1 MLEAREV
8 TVEADGTRLL
18 DGVSVEVPPGQ
29 VTAVVGPNG
38 AGKSTLLAV
47 ISGERTPSAGEVWL
61 EGRRLAEWPRIE
73 RARTRAVLPQDS
85 TLAFA
90 FTALEVVLIGR
101 TPHVRGA
108 EQPADLA
115 IARAALEAA
124 GAADLEARLYPT
136 LSGGERQRVQLA
148 RVLAQIWEAPPAGA
162 RYLLLDEPTSSLDL
176 AHQHD
181 TLALARRFAAEGA
194 GVVAILHDLNLAA
207 QYADRIVV
215 LRNGRLI
222 AAGSAGEVLT
232 PEVILEVF
240 GMPVIV
246 GLHPHLDC
254 PLVIPLVRGGQTVG
268 GTAAQGSRQALQCDG
283 RDCKG

>member
-8 TVEADGTRLL
+8 TVEAGGARRL
-18 DGVSVEVPPGQ
+18 DGVSVQVPPGL

-38 AGKSTLLAV
+38 SGKSTLLRV
-47 ISGERTPSAGEVWL
+47 LSGEVSPSAGEVWL
-61 EGRRLAEWPRIE
+61 EGRRLAEWSRAE

-85 TLAFA
+85 TLAFP
-90 FTALEVVLIGR
+90 FTALEVALIGR

-108 EQPADLA
+108 ERPADLA

-124 GAADLEARLYPT
+124 RADHLERRLYPT

-148 RVLAQIWEAPPAGA
+148 RVLAQIWEATPTGT

-176 AHQHD
+176 AHQHG

-215 LRNGRLI
+215 LRDGRRL
-222 AAGSAGEVLT
+222 AAGPPGEVLT
-232 PEVILEVF
+232 PDVIRDAF
-240 GMPVIV
+240 GMPVV
-246 GLHPHLDC
+246 VARHPCLDC
-254 PLVIPLVRGGQTVG
+254 PLVIPVLTGTEETGG
-268 GTAAQGSRQALQCDG
+268 AALGADASRPTL
-283 RDCKG
+283 RPF